1 MRAWGG
7 GRLVLTMIL
16 AIPAAAESIDV
27 RGAGLGAGEMPER
40 LRQHD
45 QRKALADELHGCS
58 VARRA
63 RLAGSVR
70 SSIQ

>member
-27 RGAGLGAGEMPER
+27 RGAGLGTGEAPER

-45 QRKALADELHGCS
+45 HRMALADGFRDVRSHEERDG
-58 VARRA
+58 
-63 RLAGSVR
+63 VR
-70 SSIQ
+70 SSIG